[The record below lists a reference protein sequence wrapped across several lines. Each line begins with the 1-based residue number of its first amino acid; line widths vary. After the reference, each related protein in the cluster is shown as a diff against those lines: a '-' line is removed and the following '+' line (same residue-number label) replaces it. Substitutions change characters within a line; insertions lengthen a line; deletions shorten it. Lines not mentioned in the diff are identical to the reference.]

1 MTKIYS
7 FTCQNSNLPAVFQC
21 DNWTS
26 QQVAEWL
33 NGKELNIINGSIT
46 QFKVCTNEILEAVSI
61 ATSIINNSSNASMH
75 IEVLNNVLGALA
87 STYENTIR
95 LIFWLERN
103 PFVGNKKYAKMRNNL
118 ATYIDEMVDCV
129 NNPNNPKFF
138 SVPQLLIE
146 RAKLIQQVCNEI
158 IHLPDPSILYTA
170 FLDRVTIR
178 RPATADW
185 GFEIGRTCLGINLIT
200 RVDYNSPSAFPD
212 KFDVGDEILEING
225 QSVIGWKRTSLLRR
239 LNEKQ
244 PFLRPGQAQFSNL
257 ENVVTQLLLCKRPRE
272 SCSPHRFPKVQDC
285 GNMGGD
291 QEAKR
296 LTKLALDFKNKIG
309 TDFSMRWHR
318 NQKEC
323 SKDMKRLETNNSNH
337 LALRRVRSSS
347 FTANVNSNSR
357 RCSDCSLPQASRCI
371 SLLIPMGK
379 QQLFRRASVWN
390 ESPPGTL
397 HSPFKDSNSWLL
409 LLASWGTDN
418 RLTTATKPD
427 RIQKRPPP
435 LKGILEPGGVSV
447 VVDKGETEDGQNGIV
462 FSSVEIVPENELLK
476 IGTSLAVIVEPEWSA
491 PIKEITGISTQQR
504 DPFSENTVN
513 SLPVVSESPLSNIHA
528 KIARFFYGEVSTPS
542 PSPSGIIQQNS
553 QPTTTSD
560 PIIHIK
566 TFLPKTNSECKT
578 PITPNSKYSL
588 ELPFSSSTS
597 TKLGE
602 GSSSSL
608 CSVDSP
614 SYTSTIVKTASS
626 SRNRLAPL
634 AEPDEVGDLLLTYV
648 PISASENALNK
659 CLNSTNIP
667 QNLQKSPI
675 IEGLIL
681 RELFQSEYKRQIFR
695 ASFRRKRWTKC
706 WGLIREGFFQIHS
719 NQSSTEA
726 DFLIDLSL
734 STITTKPEIQTSK
747 KHIFLLKN
755 KNKGLKIHFALYSN
769 EELNKWLEAI
779 IQQQQSNLIMT
790 SSTSSNECPNILQKS
805 SSRASNNIESVSPP
819 MIIHVVSGRQS
830 PR

>member
-7 FTCQNSNLPAVFQC
+7 FTFHNANLPAIFQC
-21 DNWTS
+21 DNWTA

-33 NGKELNIINGSIT
+33 NGVDDGMAPYIRHFVTHNITGSKLLNVDNDTLKRIGVNREASRAKIISAINLLLYYSYSIKYENLQKLALKT
-46 QFKVCTNEILEAVSI
+46 RVCTNEILEAVST
-61 ATSIINNSSNASMH
+61 ATPIINNSSNASMH

-118 ATYIDEMVDCV
+118 ATYVDEMVDCV

-146 RAKLIQQVCNEI
+146 RAKMIQQVCNEI

-170 FLDRVTIR
+170 FLDRITIR
-178 RPATADW
+178 RPASADW

-225 QSVIGWKRTSLLRR
+225 QSVIGWKRTTLLRR

-244 PFLRPGQAQFSNL
+244 QFLRPGQAQFSNL
-257 ENVVTQLLLCKRPRE
+257 ENVETQLLLCKRPRE
-272 SCSPHRFPKVQDC
+272 SCSPQRFPKIQDC
-285 GNMGGD
+285 GNLGGD

-318 NQKEC
+318 NQKEI
-323 SKDMKRLETNNSNH
+323 SNELKKQENSNSNH

-371 SLLIPMGK
+371 SLLIPTGK

-409 LLASWGTDN
+409 LLASWGTENN
-418 RLTTATKPD
+418 RLTTTTRPD

-435 LKGILEPGGVSV
+435 LKGILEPGEVSV
-447 VVDKGETEDGQNGIV
+447 VVDKGEIEDGQNGIV
-462 FSSVEIVPENELLK
+462 FSSVEIVQENELLK
-476 IGTSLAVIVEPEWSA
+476 IGTSLSVIVEPEWNA

-504 DPFSENTVN
+504 IPFSENAVN
-513 SLPVVSESPLSNIHA
+513 PLPVISESPLSNIHA
-528 KIARFFYGEVSTPS
+528 KIARFFYGEFSTTPS
-542 PSPSGIIQQNS
+542 PSPSSINIQNS
-553 QPTTTSD
+553 SQDLTIKTST
-560 PIIHIK
+560 
-566 TFLPKTNSECKT
+566 TFLPKQTTNPECKT

-648 PISASENALNK
+648 PISSSENAINN
-659 CLNSTNIP
+659 CQSTQNISS
-667 QNLQKSPI
+667 KSPI

-706 WGLIREGFFQIHS
+706 WGLIKGGIFQIYS
-719 NQSSTEA
+719 NQMSTEA
-726 DFLIDLSL
+726 ELLIDLSM

-747 KHIFLLKN
+747 KQLINIFVFSRETK
-755 KNKGLKIHFALYSN
+755 
-769 EELNKWLEAI
+769 
-779 IQQQQSNLIMT
+779 LIT
-790 SSTSSNECPNILQKS
+790 K
-805 SSRASNNIESVSPP
+805 
-819 MIIHVVSGRQS
+819 
-830 PR
+830 